1 MRIALYS
8 HLFPPHLGGSGVHAK
23 LLAEGFAVLGH
34 AVTVITS
41 TSSGAEETTSPFQLV
56 RRPKLR
62 QLCAMLAQS
71 DLVLEVGPCMT
82 AGFWHAPCSSR
93 WWLPTRCFRRQECA
107 GWQIR
112 VLCTG
117 VPNIAPSAAVG
128 RALPISSTVIPNP
141 HDDSVFKKW
150 TAIND
155 RKRDLV
161 FVGRLIKEKGL
172 QNVLLALNHLRE
184 KGDFA

>member
-82 AGFWHAPCSSR
+82 AGFLARALFKPLVVAHPMFPATGMR
-93 WWLPTRCFRRQECA
+93 GLAT
-107 GWQIR
+107 R

-117 VPNIAPSAAVG
+117 CEYCPFSGSWARSPNIVNCDSQ
-128 RALPISSTVIPNP
+128 ST
-141 HDDSVFKKW
+141 
-150 TAIND
+150 
-155 RKRDLV
+155 R
-161 FVGRLIKEKGL
+161 
-172 QNVLLALNHLRE
+172 
-184 KGDFA
+184 